1 MTTRKPRGDVGGARN
16 LRRYGASISG
26 AHRRIKSANFAD
38 LVSGLKR
45 LRSAPRAASRPIAAD
60 VQASGLPQAAARG
73 TLNALAV
80 EAFNDLLKKHSKRQ
94 NVENP
99 LLRTTSVFAGF
110 IFCGFSFDVCA
121 MNQSRQLI
129 AVEQDSDGSSGLG
142 RWKFDHTA
150 GLNSDP
156 RGARF
161 AQLT

>member
-1 MTTRKPRGDVGGARN
+1 VIETRILKWMKNGPQHPREVFFRPDGWGLSALGTRKPRGDVDGARN

-38 LVSGLKR
+38 LASGLKR

-80 EAFNDLLKKHSKRQ
+80 EAFNDLLKKHGKRQ

-99 LLRTTSVFAGF
+99 LL
-110 IFCGFSFDVCA
+110 D
-121 MNQSRQLI
+121 
-129 AVEQDSDGSSGLG
+129 
-142 RWKFDHTA
+142 
-150 GLNSDP
+150 
-156 RGARF
+156 
-161 AQLT
+161 